1 MATAEQEIR
10 RRLLDV
16 APEPDESLPFN
27 GRVRLARRKKADP
40 WYIKAAEVNSHSH
53 SITSAFLS

>member
-1 MATAEQEIR
+1 MTTAEGEIR

-16 APEPDESLPFN
+16 APEPNESLPFN

-40 WYIKAAEVNSHSH
+40 WYIKAAEVIN
-53 SITSAFLS
+53 

>member
-1 MATAEQEIR
+1 MMATAEEEIR

-16 APEPDESLPFN
+16 APEPNESLPYN

-40 WYIKAAEVNSHSH
+40 WYIKAAEVEN
-53 SITSAFLS
+53 IQF